1 MWWGWGYHVN
11 IFIRHCES
19 TPVVMAF
26 LLQELPVGAEMKMAI
41 CGSYI
46 GLSSNPYSTVL
57 ETLVHE
63 WIGGFL
69 PLACSVRFHWP

>member
-1 MWWGWGYHVN
+1 M
-11 IFIRHCES
+11 
-19 TPVVMAF
+19 PF

-41 CGSYI
+41 VASYT
-46 GLSSNPYSTVL
+46 GLSSGPYNTVL

-69 PLACSVRFHWP
+69 PLACSVHFQQP